1 VPPLSSS
8 SVAVEK
14 RGVEQAKA
22 YLAEHLAEPMPL
34 MELTTAV
41 SLSPFYLLRT
51 FKHAAGLPLYGYL
64 KQLRVEHVRVLLRRG
79 EPPAPAA
86 AALSF
91 VDQSHLTR
99 RFKAAFGVTP
109 GQYASAQQD

>member
-1 VPPLSSS
+1 VLPLSSS

-22 YLAEHLAEPMPL
+22 SLAEHLAEPVLL
-34 MELTTAV
+34 MDRATAV
-41 SLSPFYLLRT
+41 GLSPFYLLQT
-51 FKHAAGLPLYGYL
+51 FKHAAGLPLHGYL
-64 KQLRVEHVRVLLRRG
+64 NQLCVEHARVLLRCDA
-79 EPPAPAA
+79 PPAPA

-99 RFKAAFGVTP
+99 RFKAACGVTP
-109 GQYASAQQD
+109 GQYASAQRD